1 MALAGAGG
9 AAVVQ
14 MMVSDGWESAKG
26 RLARLLGRG
35 TPAEVTA
42 MEDRL
47 ESARTQLASLP
58 EHELEQAMRVQAA
71 VWQER
76 LVDLLEAA
84 PEVEEELRGLV
95 GRVDARQ
102 GTTGVR
108 QQAVLLSG
116 IQINRFSAPP
126 SLDEAIGTIAVPAGR
141 RYEDAPLRGRDE
153 LIAELVEALS
163 RPGSAERVHLLHGLG
178 GAGKSSVALEVACRV
193 QEKGAGVWW
202 IPASDAGRV
211 TMGMLNLARRLRL
224 SDAEIAHRDVA
235 DLIWERLADRDT
247 PWLLVFDNADDPA
260 VLTIDDAPLPDGTGW
275 LRPVATAAGMA
286 IVTSRHG
293 RVPDWGGWC
302 RAHDVGMLTPAE
314 GAQVLLDG
322 TGSKAGSRADAESLS
337 RRLGGLPLALR
348 LAGSYLAQSQQMPR
362 IFADPERART
372 FAEYRSALDV
382 DPPEAGFPSQQVQV
396 SDREARQMLGRTW
409 ELSLELLERRGT
421 GPVRAL
427 LNLLSCF
434 ADAPIPY
441 EMLLLPRLLAES
453 EIFPSSTTGG
463 EIWQSLVALSD
474 TGLLDL
480 DSPSHE
486 EDIPVLRLHPL
497 VRDVSRPREQ
507 EDRYLTTAAK
517 VLVGATHGEQSG
529 LPEDPAKWEVWQFLV
544 PHARQVLDAVS
555 ALPRLGR
562 QARLDSAKAAY
573 MSGRHLASTG
583 AYAQARAVYAE
594 VFAIRSRLLGLDH
607 EDTLSAHYGIARMA
621 AGQGRYGEAET
632 AFREILASR
641 ERILGPGHPDILNA
655 RYGVARM
662 AAAQGRYHEAEQVYR
677 DILAEGDRT
686 MGPGHPETLRAQY
699 GIARMAGEQGRFSE
713 AETIYRELLSTQET
727 NSSAPFSDHPEHLE
741 SKTVYR
747 EVLAVEERVLGPDQP
762 DTLTIRYAIA
772 RMAAA
777 QGRHDEAERAY
788 REVLLVEEETLGPD
802 HPDTLTTCHWV
813 ARMVLAQ
820 GRHEDAERL
829 FRQVLAT
836 REEVLGVDHPNTLMT
851 RYWVA
856 RTLETQGRRREAEE
870 LLRSVLRGRRRV
882 LGADHPHIDQTLQAL
897 EKLNGDERR
906 T

>member
-382 DPPEAGFPSQQVQV
+382 DPPEAGFPSQQMQV

-621 AGQGRYGEAET
+621 AAKAGTARRRRLSARSSRPGNGSSAPGIRTLSTLATGSPGWPPPRVGTTRPSRSIATFWPRET
-632 AFREILASR
+632 APWVPATRRPSAPSTALPGWRANRAGSARPRRFTGNCSAPRRPTPARLSR
-641 ERILGPGHPDILNA
+641 TTRNISNRRPS
-655 RYGVARM
+655 
-662 AAAQGRYHEAEQVYR
+662 
-677 DILAEGDRT
+677 T
-686 MGPGHPETLRAQY
+686 
-699 GIARMAGEQGRFSE
+699 GRFSPSRN
-713 AETIYRELLSTQET
+713 ASSVPT
-727 NSSAPFSDHPEHLE
+727 NPIPSPSVTRSRGWRPHRAGTTRRKGPTARSSWWRRRP
-741 SKTVYR
+741 
-747 EVLAVEERVLGPDQP
+747 LGP
-762 DTLTIRYAIA
+762 TI
-772 RMAAA
+772 
-777 QGRHDEAERAY
+777 
-788 REVLLVEEETLGPD
+788 P
-802 HPDTLTTCHWV
+802 
-813 ARMVLAQ
+813 
-820 GRHEDAERL
+820 
-829 FRQVLAT
+829 T
-836 REEVLGVDHPNTLMT
+836 R
-851 RYWVA
+851 
-856 RTLETQGRRREAEE
+856 
-870 LLRSVLRGRRRV
+870 
-882 LGADHPHIDQTLQAL
+882 
-897 EKLNGDERR
+897 
-906 T
+906 